1 MQWKPL
7 SYCDL
12 TDIRYM
18 AGVSQDLLHKMV
30 GLIVG
35 SPYACAFAVRCE
47 SSNPRNCQAT
57 TRSSETPSYHL
68 PNKLSW
74 QQPGTLLFCG
84 TMHSSKHL
92 FLRCTRFFLYRYH
105 RPSQRS
111 PVAIGR
117 PHPPSRKAAT
127 MKAYSQYTP
136 LTRSE
141 DQTAPRKAD
150 CEPITLS
157 VAESS
162 SVPVWVASSLSRCL
176 VSALIYWRHDH
187 RCVINSQRY
196 FAFEQYV

>member
-1 MQWKPL
+1 M
-7 SYCDL
+7 
-12 TDIRYM
+12 
-18 AGVSQDLLHKMV
+18 
-30 GLIVG
+30 
-35 SPYACAFAVRCE
+35 
-47 SSNPRNCQAT
+47 AT
-57 TRSSETPSYHL
+57 TWNSALLWHHALFEALVSE
-68 PNKLSW
+68 
-74 QQPGTLLFCG
+74 
-84 TMHSSKHL
+84 MHSIL
-92 FLRCTRFFLYRYH
+92 FV
-105 RPSQRS
+105 PIS
-111 PVAIGR
+111 PAITTFPCGHWEA
-117 PHPPSRKAAT
+117 HPPSRKAAT